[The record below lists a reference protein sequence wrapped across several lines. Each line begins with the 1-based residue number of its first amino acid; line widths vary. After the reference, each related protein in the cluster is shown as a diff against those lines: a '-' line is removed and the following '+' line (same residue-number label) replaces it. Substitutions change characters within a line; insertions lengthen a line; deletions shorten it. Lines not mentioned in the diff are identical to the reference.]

1 MLGICDIKGMCGCT
15 EEEIDAIA
23 IHERV
28 SDAVA
33 SEMAFDLINSNGGVP
48 RLRRIIKKDIEMAEN
63 LGNFEQAKK
72 LKGVLEH
79 FVMTQRKYYQGTVAS
94 LKH

>member
-33 SEMAFDLINSNGGVP
+33 SEMAFDFINSNGGVP
-48 RLRRIIKKDIEMAEN
+48 RLRRIIKKEIEMAEN
-63 LGNFEQAKK
+63 LGDLEQAKK
-72 LKGVLEH
+72 LKGVLAN
-79 FVMTQRKYYQGTVAS
+79 FVMTQRKYYHGTVAS

>member
-1 MLGICDIKGMCGCT
+1 MLGICDIEGMSGCT
-15 EEEIDAIA
+15 EEVIDAIA

-28 SDAVA
+28 SDTVA
-33 SEMAFDLINSNGGVP
+33 CQIAFDFINSHGGVP

-63 LGNFEQAKK
+63 LGDLEQVKK
-72 LKGVLEH
+72 LKGVLER
-79 FVMTQRKYYQGTVAS
+79 FLMTQRKYYQGTVAS